1 MPQSEEVE
9 FSPLHVLP
17 TEIFLHICSLLQV
30 KDLVLSLGLV
40 CKRFH
45 NILSDENFWKSLVA
59 KRWNYKYPFQSIDNE
74 NFDWKKASF
83 ELEKQ
88 WNLWK
93 SREET
98 VKRMNVLPNVHIAA
112 VDAVVFINDSVCVS
126 ASRDR
131 SLVIWN
137 PINST
142 KNFPSYVQKN
152 AAHDGW
158 IWRLRCTQ
166 DSLYSCSWDNSVK
179 VWALD
184 SSDLNLKY
192 AFR

>member
-1 MPQSEEVE
+1 MPESTEAIL
-9 FSPLHVLP
+9 SPFHLVP

-30 KDLVLSLGLV
+30 NDLVQSLSLV

-45 NILSDENFWKSLVA
+45 EILSDENFWKLLIA

-88 WNLWK
+88 WKLWNSK
-93 SREET
+93 EET
-98 VKRMNVLPNVHIAA
+98 VRRMNALPNVHIAA
-112 VDAVVFINDSVCVS
+112 IDAVVFINNSVCVS

-131 SLVIWN
+131 SLVIWD
-137 PINST
+137 PT
-142 KNFPSYVQKN
+142 KLKNRFPSYVQKE

-158 IWRLRCTQ
+158 IWRLQCSQ
-166 DSLYSCSWDNSVK
+166 DTLYSCSWDNTVK
-179 VWALD
+179 IWAFD
-184 SSDLNLKY
+184 NSDLHLKSK
-192 AFR
+192 FR